1 MLHAL
6 IFDFDGLIVDTETPA
21 LESWRRIYAE
31 YGLELGLDV
40 WAAALGTQHGFD
52 ALAHLVGL
60 VAATDPARAAALQAD
75 AAAVRARRQALKD
88 AMSASQGLLPGVS
101 SLLDQ
106 AEALGLPCAVAS
118 SSSYRWVGGW
128 LARLGIAERFVC
140 VRTADDVARTKP
152 DPELFL
158 AAAAGLGVP
167 PAACL
172 VLEDSANGILA
183 ARAAGCPVVAVP
195 GALTRQLPLPPA
207 DLVIPSL
214 DALPLSDLLA
224 AVTRREPRQAQGNGP
239 GGGGQPRAK

>member
-31 YGLELGLDV
+31 YDLELGLDV

-158 AAAAGLGVP
+158 VAAAGLGVP

-195 GALTRQLPLPPA
+195 GALTRQLPL
-207 DLVIPSL
+207 VSC
-214 DALPLSDLLA
+214 
-224 AVTRREPRQAQGNGP
+224 GCWW
-239 GGGGQPRAK
+239 